1 MAKGKFIMKLFD
13 IFKKRQEKEKVEP
26 LEQNQQQIALE
37 REIYDAVADTYMGDF
52 DSFRKLSDAEKKY
65 WEGLYLLAC
74 DLRDNHFDEVKKR
87 YFSVKIVDYNDNFSM
102 QKAVAEIKEAERE
115 LEDFC
120 KASGKKVS
128 LKDFFLIGEMERAKL
143 GTKLAEFELK
153 NARSQLDAQIKRKQA
168 EVEKM
173 SEINR
178 QFDQTITDF
187 FSDGYYRKSVVRTN
201 EEFEEIMKK
210 H

>member
-1 MAKGKFIMKLFD
+1 MKLFD

-120 KASGKKVS
+120 KASGEQVS
-128 LKDFFLIGEMERAKL
+128 LKEFFLLGEMKREELALKL
-143 GTKLAEFELK
+143 SRIALK
-153 NARSQLDAQIKRKQA
+153 NARSELNDQFKRNQA
-168 EVEKM
+168 EVERM
-173 SEINR
+173 DEINR
-178 QFDQTITDF
+178 QYDKAVTDY
-187 FSDGYYRKSVVRTN
+187 FSSEDYRKSVARTN

>member
-1 MAKGKFIMKLFD
+1 MLK
-13 IFKKRQEKEKVEP
+13 
-26 LEQNQQQIALE
+26 
-37 REIYDAVADTYMGDF
+37 
-52 DSFRKLSDAEKKY
+52 KKY

-120 KASGKKVS
+120 KASGEQVS
-128 LKDFFLIGEMERAKL
+128 LKEFFLLGEMKREELALKL
-143 GTKLAEFELK
+143 SRIALK
-153 NARSQLDAQIKRKQA
+153 NARSELNDQFKRNQA
-168 EVEKM
+168 EVERM
-173 SEINR
+173 DEINR
-178 QFDQTITDF
+178 QYDKAVTDY
-187 FSDGYYRKSVVRTN
+187 FSSEDYRKSVVRTN